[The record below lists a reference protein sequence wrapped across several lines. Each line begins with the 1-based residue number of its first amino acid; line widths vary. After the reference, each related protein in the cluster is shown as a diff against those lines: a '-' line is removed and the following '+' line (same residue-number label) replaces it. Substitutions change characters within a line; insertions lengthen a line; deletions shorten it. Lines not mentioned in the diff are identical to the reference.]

1 MTIGMIVLFIF
12 AVLALGAVWYFEKGW
27 RTLIAN
33 AVLSLPLLWDALVN
47 VGGIFLPL
55 ADQYGIAGYVP
66 EQYKA
71 FYAIFIVGLNIVLR
85 LRTTTPVGK
94 SS

>member
-1 MTIGMIVLFIF
+1 MTIGILVLIVF
-12 AVLALGAVWYFEKGW
+12 AALALGAIWYFEKGW
-27 RTLIAN
+27 RTIIAN

-47 VGGIFLPL
+47 VGGMFLPL
-55 ADQYGIAGYVP
+55 ADQYGIASYVP

-85 LRTTTPVGK
+85 FRTTTPVGQK
-94 SS
+94 

>member
-1 MTIGMIVLFIF
+1 MTIGVLVLIVF
-12 AVLALGAVWYFEKGW
+12 AALALGAIWYFEKGW
-27 RTLIAN
+27 RTIIAN

-47 VGGIFLPL
+47 VGGMFLPL
-55 ADQYGIAGYVP
+55 ADQYGIASYIP

-85 LRTTTPVGK
+85 FRTTTPVGQK
-94 SS
+94 